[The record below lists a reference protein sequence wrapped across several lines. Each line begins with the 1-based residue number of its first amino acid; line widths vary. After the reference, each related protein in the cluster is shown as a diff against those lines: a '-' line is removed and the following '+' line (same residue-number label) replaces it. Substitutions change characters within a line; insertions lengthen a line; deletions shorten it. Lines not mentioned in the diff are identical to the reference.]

1 MNEQGLADSAILL
14 MALGEEA
21 ASEVF
26 RHLGPKEAERLGEVM
41 ARTRGT
47 SHEKL
52 QEVLGK
58 FHTEAAAVDP
68 LVADSGAYV
77 RSVLQRALGEDRASL
92 LIERI
97 VREGGSSGI
106 ESLKWM
112 DARSVADL
120 VADEHPQILASILA
134 HLEREHASAILGH
147 FPEALRGEVLLR
159 IATLD
164 GIQPGALRELDEAL
178 NRLLAGGKA
187 SKRPS
192 LGGSKAAA
200 EIMTLLGPGAE
211 VGAIERIREA
221 NPELADR
228 IAEQMFTFDD
238 LERLDDR
245 SLQSL
250 LREVAGDM
258 LIVALKGADPA
269 LRERIFRNMSQRA
282 AETLRDDLESR
293 GPVRIVEVEAQQ
305 KEILKIAKRLADEGQ
320 IALGGGADAFL

>member
-1 MNEQGLADSAILL
+1 LLALLAQAPASDVAAGDEANYRRCVALVQSDPERAVASAEDWRLHGGGLFARQCLGQAYARLERWQPAAVAFEQ
-14 MALGEEA
+14 A
-21 ASEVF
+21 A
-26 RHLGPKEAERLGEVM
+26 REAETEKDPRRADFWVQAGNAWLAANDGVK
-41 ARTRGT
+41 ARNA
-47 SHEKL
+47 
-52 QEVLGK
+52 
-58 FHTEAAAVDP
+58 FDAALA
-68 LVADSGAYV
+68 AG
-77 RSVLQRALGEDRASL
+77 SL
-92 LIERI
+92 
-97 VREGGSSGI
+97 S
-106 ESLKWM
+106 
-112 DARSVADL
+112 
-120 VADEHPQILASILA
+120 
-134 HLEREHASAILGH
+134 
-147 FPEALRGEVLLR
+147 EALRGEVLLR

-200 EIMTLLGPGAE
+200 EIMTLLGPDAE